1 MDSGNLIELAIIAFI
16 VIGIGVA
23 VWRGGAANPVSTGTV
38 QHKVNNF
45 GHEMKALGTK
55 LSDFG
60 ERISRLQESS
70 ASAEDV
76 RRIEAELR
84 AQEEKTEKFAGALL
98 KVDEELQAMR
108 RDRALSNQAIE
119 ALSKSVRT
127 LFAELKEHREDV
139 AEKLGWLP
147 ALKEQVESNSRAI
160 QNIGTQLPGIRDKQD
175 DMARE
180 VSATASD
187 LKIIGRQ
194 IDRLYDVLI
203 PKGLDR

>member
-119 ALSKSVRT
+119 ALSKNVRT

-147 ALKEQVESNSRAI
+147 ALKEQVERSRRLI
-160 QNIGTQLPGIRDKQD
+160 QKLEELTGP
-175 DMARE
+175 
-180 VSATASD
+180 
-187 LKIIGRQ
+187 
-194 IDRLYDVLI
+194 DVDQWNPVL
-203 PKGLDR
+203 GF

>member
-1 MDSGNLIELAIIAFI
+1 MDSGKLLELAIIAI
-16 VIGIGVA
+16 ILAGIGYVI
-23 VWRGGAANPVSTGTV
+23 WRGGAANPVGTGAV

-45 GHEMKALGTK
+45 GHEMKALGSK
-55 LSDFG
+55 LSSFG
-60 ERISRLQESS
+60 EQISQLQANS

-84 AQEEKTEKFAGALL
+84 AQEEKTEQFAGALL

-119 ALSKSVRT
+119 ALSRSLRS
-127 LFAELKEHREDV
+127 LSAELKEHRDDV
-139 AEKLGWLP
+139 AEKLATLP
-147 ALKEQVESNSRAI
+147 ALREQVEGNRRAI
-160 QNIGTQLPGIRDKQD
+160 DNIVTQLPGIREKQD
-175 DMARE
+175 GMARE
-180 VSATASD
+180 VSAAVSD

-203 PKGLDR
+203 PKGLDK